1 MKKIIILAAVFTAG
15 SYSQYKWDQ
24 YNIRKKAGGIL
35 ERAVSRKETEM
46 RQASVKKAIE
56 VHNLH
61 VDETQK
67 IVQEVA
73 DLYAALVMG
82 RVDVSDFHRHVEK
95 LDEELEKRYDF
106 ISTIVTM

>member
-24 YNIRKKAGGIL
+24 YNIRKKAGGII

-46 RQASVKKAIE
+46 RQASIKKAIE

-61 VDETQK
+61 VDETHL
-67 IVQEVA
+67 IVQKVA
-73 DLYAALVMG
+73 DLYAAF
-82 RVDVSDFHRHVEK
+82 VDGQLDISEFHRRIEL
-95 LDEELEKRYDF
+95 LDEKISERYDF